1 MPAASKA
8 PRRAAGA
15 DLSAKRVEA
24 RVEDL
29 RGASRE
35 MVADMTEA
43 EIEGLA
49 LTKLE
54 GLPAG
59 KG

>member
-15 DLSAKRVEA
+15 VLSAKRAEA